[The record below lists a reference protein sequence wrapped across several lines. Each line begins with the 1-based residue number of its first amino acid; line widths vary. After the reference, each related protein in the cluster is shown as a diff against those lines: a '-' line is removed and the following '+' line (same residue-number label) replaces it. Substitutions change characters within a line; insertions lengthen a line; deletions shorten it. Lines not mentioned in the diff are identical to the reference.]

1 MWYIKMKI
9 FIYILLFIFSY
20 NLSLADDKNQYFE
33 YKDSIFFTEKKINII
48 ERVYKIYEKNTKN
61 KDKEIITGVQI
72 ENNENETQSLT
83 ATLDIITLNSLLF
96 LNPSDWVVWIN
107 GKKITSFENKLNK
120 YEFRI
125 TEVNEKQVSFYWVI
139 SRTRFDII
147 NRKNLIQESDYDVN
161 ESNKIELKIKLYVNQ
176 SYIPTYNIVV
186 NSKDEQEYFKNLIE
200 NKLTKNNENTNMKV
214 KKDMVFKR
222 DEKDDD
228 DLEKLL
234 TMIENGL

>member
-1 MWYIKMKI
+1 MKI

-20 NLSLADDKNQYFE
+20 NLSLANDKNQDFE

-61 KDKEIITGVQI
+61 KDKEIITGVQV
-72 ENNENETQSLT
+72 ENNENETQPLT

-107 GKKITSFENKLNK
+107 DKKITSFENRLNK

-125 TEVNEKQVSFYWVI
+125 AEVNEKQVSFYWVI

-161 ESNKIELKIKLYVNQ
+161 ENNKIELKIKLYVNQ
-176 SYIPTYNIVV
+176 SYIPTYNIVI
-186 NSKDEQEYFKNLIE
+186 NSKDEQEYFKKLIE
-200 NKLTKNNENTNMKV
+200 NKLTKNEENTNMKA
-214 KKDMVFKR
+214 KEDIVFKR

>member
-1 MWYIKMKI
+1 M
-9 FIYILLFIFSY
+9 
-20 NLSLADDKNQYFE
+20 SLANDKNQDFE

-48 ERVYKIYEKNTKN
+48 ERVYKIYEKNAKN
-61 KDKEIITGVQI
+61 KDKEIITGVQV
-72 ENNENETQSLT
+72 ENNENETQPLT

-107 GKKITSFENKLNK
+107 DKKITSFENKLNK

-125 TEVNEKQVSFYWVI
+125 AEINEKQVSFYWVI

-161 ESNKIELKIKLYVNQ
+161 ENNKIELKIKLYVNQ
-176 SYIPTYNIVV
+176 SYIPTYNIVI
-186 NSKDEQEYFKNLIE
+186 NSKDEQEYFKKLIE
-200 NKLTKNNENTNMKV
+200 NKLTKNEENTNMKA
-214 KKDMVFKR
+214 KEDIVFKR

>member
-1 MWYIKMKI
+1 MKI

-20 NLSLADDKNQYFE
+20 NLSLANDKNQDFE

-61 KDKEIITGVQI
+61 KDKEIITGVQV
-72 ENNENETQSLT
+72 ENNENETQPLT

-147 NRKNLIQESDYDVN
+147 NRRNLIQESDYDVN
-161 ESNKIELKIKLYVNQ
+161 ENNKIELKIKLYVNQ

-186 NSKDEQEYFKNLIE
+186 NSKDEQEYFKKLIE
-200 NKLTKNNENTNMKV
+200 NKLTKNEENNNMKT
-214 KKDMVFKR
+214 KEDIVFKR

>member
-20 NLSLADDKNQYFE
+20 NLSLANDKNQDFE

-48 ERVYKIYEKNTKN
+48 ERVYKIYEKNAKN
-61 KDKEIITGVQI
+61 KDKEIITGVQV
-72 ENNENETQSLT
+72 ENNENETQPLT

-176 SYIPTYNIVV
+176 SYIPTYNIVI
-186 NSKDEQEYFKNLIE
+186 NSKDEQEYFKKLIE
-200 NKLTKNNENTNMKV
+200 NKLTKNDGNTNMKV
-214 KKDMVFKR
+214 KEDIVFKR

>member
-1 MWYIKMKI
+1 MKI

-20 NLSLADDKNQYFE
+20 NLSLANDKNQDFE

-61 KDKEIITGVQI
+61 KDKEIMTGVQV
-72 ENNENETQSLT
+72 ENNENETQPLT

-96 LNPSDWVVWIN
+96 LNPSNWVVWIN

-176 SYIPTYNIVV
+176 SYIPTYNIVI
-186 NSKDEQEYFKNLIE
+186 NSKDEQEYFKKLIE
-200 NKLTKNNENTNMKV
+200 NKLTKNDGNTNMKV
-214 KKDMVFKR
+214 KEDIVFKR

>member
-1 MWYIKMKI
+1 MKI

-20 NLSLADDKNQYFE
+20 NLSLANDKNQDFK

-48 ERVYKIYEKNTKN
+48 EIVYKIYEKNAKN

-176 SYIPTYNIVV
+176 SYIPTYNIVI
-186 NSKDEQEYFKNLIE
+186 NSKDEQEYFKKLIE
-200 NKLTKNNENTNMKV
+200 NKLTKNDGNTNMKV
-214 KKDMVFKR
+214 KEDIVFKR

>member
-1 MWYIKMKI
+1 MKI

-20 NLSLADDKNQYFE
+20 NLSLANDKNQDFE

-48 ERVYKIYEKNTKN
+48 ERVYKIYEKNAKN
-61 KDKEIITGVQI
+61 KDKEIMTGVQV
-72 ENNENETQSLT
+72 ENNENETQPLT

-176 SYIPTYNIVV
+176 SYIPTYNIVI
-186 NSKDEQEYFKNLIE
+186 NSKDEQEYFKKLIE
-200 NKLTKNNENTNMKV
+200 NKLTKNDGNTNMKV
-214 KKDMVFKR
+214 KEDIVFKR

>member
-20 NLSLADDKNQYFE
+20 NLSLANDKNQDFE

-61 KDKEIITGVQI
+61 KDKEIMTGVQV
-72 ENNENETQSLT
+72 ENNENETQPLT

-107 GKKITSFENKLNK
+107 DKKITSFENKLNK

-176 SYIPTYNIVV
+176 SYIPTYNIVI
-186 NSKDEQEYFKNLIE
+186 NSKDEQEYFKKLIE
-200 NKLTKNNENTNMKV
+200 NKLTKNDGNTNMKV
-214 KKDMVFKR
+214 KEDIVFKR

>member
-1 MWYIKMKI
+1 MKI

-20 NLSLADDKNQYFE
+20 NLSFANDKNQDFE

-48 ERVYKIYEKNTKN
+48 ERVYKIYEKNAKN
-61 KDKEIITGVQI
+61 KDKEIITGVQV
-72 ENNENETQSLT
+72 ENNENETQPLT

-96 LNPSDWVVWIN
+96 LNPNDWVVWIN
-107 GKKITSFENKLNK
+107 GKKITSFENRLNK

-125 TEVNEKQVSFYWVI
+125 AEVNEKQVSFYWVI

-147 NRKNLIQESDYDVN
+147 NRRNLIQESDYDVN
-161 ESNKIELKIKLYVNQ
+161 ENNKIELKIKLYVNQ
-176 SYIPTYNIVV
+176 SYIPTYNIVI
-186 NSKDEQEYFKNLIE
+186 NSKDEQEYFKKLIE
-200 NKLTKNNENTNMKV
+200 NKLTKNEENTNMKA
-214 KKDMVFKR
+214 KEDIVFKR

>member
-20 NLSLADDKNQYFE
+20 NLSLANDKNQDFE

-48 ERVYKIYEKNTKN
+48 ERVYKIYEKNAKN
-61 KDKEIITGVQI
+61 KDKEIITGMQI
-72 ENNENETQSLT
+72 ENNENETQPLT

-176 SYIPTYNIVV
+176 SYIPTYNIVI
-186 NSKDEQEYFKNLIE
+186 NSKDEQEYFKKLIE
-200 NKLTKNNENTNMKV
+200 NKLTKNDGNTNMKV
-214 KKDMVFKR
+214 KEDIVFKR

>member
-20 NLSLADDKNQYFE
+20 NLSLANDKNQDFK

-48 ERVYKIYEKNTKN
+48 EIVYKIYEKNAKN

-176 SYIPTYNIVV
+176 SYIPTYNIVI
-186 NSKDEQEYFKNLIE
+186 NSKDEQEYFKKLIE
-200 NKLTKNNENTNMKV
+200 NKLTKNDGNTNMKV
-214 KKDMVFKR
+214 KEDIVFKR

>member
-20 NLSLADDKNQYFE
+20 NLSLANDKNQDFE

-61 KDKEIITGVQI
+61 KDKEIITGVQV
-72 ENNENETQSLT
+72 ENNENETQPLT

-176 SYIPTYNIVV
+176 SYIPTYNIVI
-186 NSKDEQEYFKNLIE
+186 NSKDEQEYFKKLIE
-200 NKLTKNNENTNMKV
+200 NKLTKNEENTNMKL
-214 KKDMVFKR
+214 KEDIVFKR

>member
-1 MWYIKMKI
+1 MKI

-20 NLSLADDKNQYFE
+20 NLSLANDKNQDFE

-48 ERVYKIYEKNTKN
+48 ERVYKIYEKNAKN
-61 KDKEIITGVQI
+61 KDKEIITGVQV
-72 ENNENETQSLT
+72 ENNENETQPLT

-176 SYIPTYNIVV
+176 SYIPTYNIVI
-186 NSKDEQEYFKNLIE
+186 NSKDEQEYFKKLIE
-200 NKLTKNNENTNMKV
+200 NKLTKNDGNTNMKV
-214 KKDMVFKR
+214 KEDIVFKR

>member
-1 MWYIKMKI
+1 MKI

-20 NLSLADDKNQYFE
+20 NLSLANDKNQDFE

-61 KDKEIITGVQI
+61 KDKEIITGVQV
-72 ENNENETQSLT
+72 ENNENETQPLT

-161 ESNKIELKIKLYVNQ
+161 ENNKIELKIKLYVNQ
-176 SYIPTYNIVV
+176 SYIPTYNIVI
-186 NSKDEQEYFKNLIE
+186 NSKDEQEYFKKLIE
-200 NKLTKNNENTNMKV
+200 NKLTKNEEKTNMKA
-214 KKDMVFKR
+214 KEDIVFKR

>member
-1 MWYIKMKI
+1 MKI

-20 NLSLADDKNQYFE
+20 NLSLANDKNQDFE

-48 ERVYKIYEKNTKN
+48 ERVYKIYEKNAKN
-61 KDKEIITGVQI
+61 KDKEIITGMQI
-72 ENNENETQSLT
+72 ENNENETQPLT

-176 SYIPTYNIVV
+176 SYIPTYNIVI
-186 NSKDEQEYFKNLIE
+186 NSKDEQEYFKKLIE
-200 NKLTKNNENTNMKV
+200 NKLTKNDGNTNMKV
-214 KKDMVFKR
+214 KEDIVFKR

>member
-1 MWYIKMKI
+1 MKI

-20 NLSLADDKNQYFE
+20 NLSLANDKNQDFE

-61 KDKEIITGVQI
+61 KDKEIITGVQV
-72 ENNENETQSLT
+72 ENNENETQPLT

-176 SYIPTYNIVV
+176 SYIPTYNIVI
-186 NSKDEQEYFKNLIE
+186 NSKDEQEYFKKLIE
-200 NKLTKNNENTNMKV
+200 NKLTKNDGNTNMKV
-214 KKDMVFKR
+214 KEDIVFKR

>member
-20 NLSLADDKNQYFE
+20 NLSLANDKNQDFK

-48 ERVYKIYEKNTKN
+48 ERVYKIYEKNAKN

-161 ESNKIELKIKLYVNQ
+161 ENNKIELKIKLYVNQ
-176 SYIPTYNIVV
+176 SYIPTYNIVI
-186 NSKDEQEYFKNLIE
+186 NSKDEQEYFKKLIE
-200 NKLTKNNENTNMKV
+200 NKLTKNDGNSNMKV
-214 KKDMVFKR
+214 KEDIVFKR

>member
-20 NLSLADDKNQYFE
+20 NLSLANDKNQDFK

-48 ERVYKIYEKNTKN
+48 ERVYKIYEKNAKN

-161 ESNKIELKIKLYVNQ
+161 ENNKIELKIKLYVNQ
-176 SYIPTYNIVV
+176 SYIPTYNIVI
-186 NSKDEQEYFKNLIE
+186 NSKDEQEYFKKLIE
-200 NKLTKNNENTNMKV
+200 NKLTKNDGNTNMKV
-214 KKDMVFKR
+214 KEDIVFKR

>member
-20 NLSLADDKNQYFE
+20 NLSLANDKNQDFE

-61 KDKEIITGVQI
+61 KDKEIITGVQV
-72 ENNENETQSLT
+72 ENNENETQPLT

-147 NRKNLIQESDYDVN
+147 NRRNLIQESDYDVN
-161 ESNKIELKIKLYVNQ
+161 ENNKIELKIKLYVNQ

-186 NSKDEQEYFKNLIE
+186 NSKDEQEYFKKLIE
-200 NKLTKNNENTNMKV
+200 NKLTKNEENNNMKT
-214 KKDMVFKR
+214 KEDIVFKR

>member
-1 MWYIKMKI
+1 MWCIKMKI

-20 NLSLADDKNQYFE
+20 NLSLANDKNQDFE

-61 KDKEIITGVQI
+61 KDKEIMTGVQV
-72 ENNENETQSLT
+72 ENNENETQPLT

-96 LNPSDWVVWIN
+96 LNPSNWVVWIN

-176 SYIPTYNIVV
+176 SYIPTYNIVI
-186 NSKDEQEYFKNLIE
+186 NSKDEQEYFKKLIE
-200 NKLTKNNENTNMKV
+200 NKLTKNDGNTNMKV
-214 KKDMVFKR
+214 KEDIVFKR

>member
-1 MWYIKMKI
+1 MKI

-20 NLSLADDKNQYFE
+20 NLSLANDKNQDFE

-48 ERVYKIYEKNTKN
+48 ERVYKIYEKNAKN
-61 KDKEIITGVQI
+61 KDKEIITGVQV
-72 ENNENETQSLT
+72 ENNENETQPLT

-107 GKKITSFENKLNK
+107 DKKITSFENKLNK

-125 TEVNEKQVSFYWVI
+125 AEINEKQVSFYWVI

-161 ESNKIELKIKLYVNQ
+161 ENNKIELKIKLYVNQ
-176 SYIPTYNIVV
+176 SYIPTYNIVI
-186 NSKDEQEYFKNLIE
+186 NSKDEQEYFKKLIE
-200 NKLTKNNENTNMKV
+200 NKLTKNEENTNMKA
-214 KKDMVFKR
+214 KEDIVFKR

>member
-1 MWYIKMKI
+1 MWCIKMKI

-20 NLSLADDKNQYFE
+20 NLSFANDKNQDFE
-33 YKDSIFFTEKKINII
+33 YKDSIFFTEKKVNII
-48 ERVYKIYEKNTKN
+48 ERVYKIYKKNAKN
-61 KDKEIITGVQI
+61 KDKEIITGVQV
-72 ENNENETQSLT
+72 ENNENETQPLT

-147 NRKNLIQESDYDVN
+147 NRKNLIQENDYDVN
-161 ESNKIELKIKLYVNQ
+161 ENNKIELKIKLYVNQ
-176 SYIPTYNIVV
+176 SYIPTYNIVI
-186 NSKDEQEYFKNLIE
+186 NSKDEQEYFKKLIE
-200 NKLTKNNENTNMKV
+200 NKLTKNEENTNMKA
-214 KKDMVFKR
+214 KEDIVFKR

>member
-1 MWYIKMKI
+1 MKI

-20 NLSLADDKNQYFE
+20 NLSLANDKNQDFE

-61 KDKEIITGVQI
+61 KDKEIMTGVQV
-72 ENNENETQSLT
+72 ENNENETQPLT

-107 GKKITSFENKLNK
+107 DKKITSFENKLNK

-176 SYIPTYNIVV
+176 SYIPTYNIVI
-186 NSKDEQEYFKNLIE
+186 NSKDEQEYFKKLIE
-200 NKLTKNNENTNMKV
+200 NKLTKNDGNTNMKV
-214 KKDMVFKR
+214 KEDIVFKR

>member
-20 NLSLADDKNQYFE
+20 NLSLANDKNQDFK

-48 ERVYKIYEKNTKN
+48 ERVYKIYEKNAKN

-161 ESNKIELKIKLYVNQ
+161 ENNKIELKIKLYVNQ
-176 SYIPTYNIVV
+176 SYIPTYNIVI
-186 NSKDEQEYFKNLIE
+186 NSKDEQEYFKKLIE
-200 NKLTKNNENTNMKV
+200 NKSFEINLYLIKS
-214 KKDMVFKR
+214 
-222 DEKDDD
+222 
-228 DLEKLL
+228 L
-234 TMIENGL
+234 

>member
-1 MWYIKMKI
+1 MKI

-20 NLSLADDKNQYFE
+20 NLSLANDKNQDFE

-61 KDKEIITGVQI
+61 KDKEIMTGVQV
-72 ENNENETQSLT
+72 ENNENETQPLT

-176 SYIPTYNIVV
+176 SYIPTYNIVI
-186 NSKDEQEYFKNLIE
+186 NSKDEQEYFKKLIE
-200 NKLTKNNENTNMKV
+200 NKLTKNDGNTNMKV
-214 KKDMVFKR
+214 KEDIVFKR

>member
-1 MWYIKMKI
+1 MKI

-20 NLSLADDKNQYFE
+20 NLSLANDKNQDFE

-61 KDKEIITGVQI
+61 KDKEIITGVQV
-72 ENNENETQSLT
+72 ENNENETQPLT

-176 SYIPTYNIVV
+176 SYIPTYNIVI
-186 NSKDEQEYFKNLIE
+186 NSKDEQEYFKKLIE
-200 NKLTKNNENTNMKV
+200 NKLTKNEENTNMKL
-214 KKDMVFKR
+214 KEDIVFKR

>member
-1 MWYIKMKI
+1 MKI

-20 NLSLADDKNQYFE
+20 NLSLANDKNQDFE

-48 ERVYKIYEKNTKN
+48 ERVYKIYEKNAKN

-72 ENNENETQSLT
+72 ENNENETQPLT

-96 LNPSDWVVWIN
+96 LNPRDWVVWIN

-161 ESNKIELKIKLYVNQ
+161 ENNKIELKIKLYVNQ
-176 SYIPTYNIVV
+176 SYIPTYNIVI
-186 NSKDEQEYFKNLIE
+186 NSKDEQEYFKKLIE
-200 NKLTKNNENTNMKV
+200 NKLTKNEENTNMRAKEGI
-214 KKDMVFKR
+214 VFKR

>member
-20 NLSLADDKNQYFE
+20 NLSLANDKNQDFK

-61 KDKEIITGVQI
+61 KDKEIITGVQV
-72 ENNENETQSLT
+72 ENNENETQPLT

-176 SYIPTYNIVV
+176 SYIPTYNIVI
-186 NSKDEQEYFKNLIE
+186 NSKDEQEYFKKLIE
-200 NKLTKNNENTNMKV
+200 NKLTKNEENANMKA
-214 KKDMVFKR
+214 KEDIVFKR